1 MSRGPWRLKALVDEI
16 GHPVTSDYV
25 VVRPTRENVSLH
37 TLWGVLNSPVA
48 NAFAFCHL
56 GKRHNL
62 IGKIRQLPFPDATK
76 NDFRFLED
84 AVRNYLKAAA
94 RWSDAQ
100 PDLSDDDL
108 FNSVNRKSRSV
119 VPTPQQLYI
128 LHLRVDA
135 EVMRLYGLPP
145 EIERKLLTL
154 FSGKERKGVPFKQVG
169 YFPEGFEGLNTVAE
183 LLTVIAD
190 WEPKAV
196 RKSELILKKAARTAS
211 QEDLAELLELKRL
224 SAARRDLLAPPPIA
238 EAQQLYDDLVRRVK
252 SAVEE

>member
-1 MSRGPWRLKALVDEI
+1 
-16 GHPVTSDYV
+16 
-25 VVRPTRENVSLH
+25 
-37 TLWGVLNSPVA
+37 
-48 NAFAFCHL
+48 
-56 GKRHNL
+56 
-62 IGKIRQLPFPDATK
+62 
-76 NDFRFLED
+76 
-84 AVRNYLKAAA
+84 
-94 RWSDAQ
+94 
-100 PDLSDDDL
+100 
-108 FNSVNRKSRSV
+108 
-119 VPTPQQLYI
+119 
-128 LHLRVDA
+128 
-135 EVMRLYGLPP
+135 MRLYGLPP

-169 YFPEGFEGLNTVAE
+169 YFPQSFEGLNTVAE

-211 QEDLAELLELKRL
+211 SEDLAELSELKRL